1 VYRKAELFLRKELFW
16 YLSKTGWPFLVGVC
30 NQCGLPADLCVCET
44 IAREQQKI
52 TVKIEKR
59 KFGKK
64 YTVIVGIKKE
74 ANISELAK
82 KLKSKFACGGTA
94 KGGQIELQGD
104 HKIRMKQALVDFG
117 FPEETIEIQ

>member
-1 VYRKAELFLRKELFW
+1 ME
-16 YLSKTGWPFLVGVC
+16 GVC
-30 NQCGLPADLCVCET
+30 NQCGLPQDLCVCEA

-64 YTVIVGIKKE
+64 YTIIRGIKKE
-74 ANISELAK
+74 ANVGEIIK

-94 KGGQIELQGD
+94 KGGQLELQGD
-104 HKIRMKQALVDFG
+104 HKNRMKEALVALG
-117 FPEETIEIQ
+117 FPEETIEIK